1 MGKLPSEK
9 LAKMSKKLLAIGD
22 INVDIMMGGLASLPQ
37 VDREITCQSFEI
49 TMGSSAAIFAVAYA
63 CLGGKISFL
72 GLAGQDAYGD
82 FMLDGMKRFGIAT
95 DLVRR
100 TDHVKTGVTVNL
112 IYQHTRSQVT
122 YPGTIAEF
130 SGSDIDEQVFRGFDH
145 VHFAGPYQQTRF
157 RPDITRL
164 LQLAKG
170 LGMTASLDPQW
181 DATECWEYMD
191 EWLPLLTYL
200 FVNEDEA
207 QSIAGTSDVEEACI
221 WLAARTR
228 QALVKAGAAG
238 VYLVGTG
245 KLVQVPGIPVEVADT
260 TGAGDT
266 FDAAFLFE
274 RLESA
279 AELTEAAAFANAAA
293 ARSCRFVGGVG
304 ARSSYQDVVAF
315 AADAAS

>member
-1 MGKLPSEK
+1 VP
-9 LAKMSKKLLAIGD
+9 KKILAIGD

-63 CLGGKISFL
+63 CLGGSISFL
-72 GLAGQDAYGD
+72 GLAGKDAYGD

-100 TDHVKTGVTVNL
+100 TDRVKTGVTVNL
-112 IYQHTRSQVT
+112 IYQNTRSQVT

-130 SGSDIDEQVFRGFDH
+130 SGSDIDEQFFRGFDH
-145 VHFAGPYQQTRF
+145 LHFAGPYQQTRF
-157 RPDITRL
+157 RPEITRL
-164 LQLAKG
+164 LELAKG
-170 LGMTASLDPQW
+170 LGMSSSLDPQW
-181 DATECWEYMD
+181 DATGRWEYMSD
-191 EWLPLLTYL
+191 WLPLLTYL

-207 QSIAGTSDVEEACI
+207 KSIAGVSGVAEACR
-221 WLAARTR
+221 WLAARTGYP
-228 QALVKAGAAG
+228 LVKAGAAG
-238 VYLVGTG
+238 VYMVEGG
-245 KLVQVPGIPVEVADT
+245 QVVQVPGIPVEVVDT

-279 AELTEAAAFANAAA
+279 KELSQAASFANAAA

-304 ARSSYQDVVAF
+304 ARSSYRDVVAF

>member
-1 MGKLPSEK
+1 MP
-9 LAKMSKKLLAIGD
+9 KKILAIGD

-63 CLGGKISFL
+63 CLGGAISFL
-72 GLAGQDAYGD
+72 GLAGKDAYGE
-82 FMLDGMKRFGIAT
+82 FMLDGMRRFGIGT

-100 TDHVKTGVTVNL
+100 TDQVNTGVTVNL
-112 IYQHTRSQVT
+112 IYQNTRSQVT

-130 SGSDIDEQVFRGFDH
+130 SGSDIGEQVFRGFDH

-157 RPDITRL
+157 RPEITRL
-164 LQLAKG
+164 LQLAEG
-170 LGMTASLDPQW
+170 LGMSSSLDPQW
-181 DATECWEYMD
+181 DATGRWEHMAD
-191 EWLPLLTYL
+191 WLPLVTYL

-207 QSIAGTSDVEEACI
+207 KSMAGVGDVQGACL
-221 WLAARTR
+221 WLAGRTR
-228 QALVKAGAAG
+228 HPVVKAGAAG
-238 VYLVGTG
+238 AHVVEAGQ
-245 KLVQVPGIPVEVADT
+245 VIQVPGIPVEVVDT

-274 RLESA
+274 RLEGAKEIAGA
-279 AELTEAAAFANAAA
+279 ARFANAAA

-304 ARSSYQDVVAF
+304 ARSSYQDVIEFERQANRQ
-315 AADAAS
+315 

>member
-1 MGKLPSEK
+1 MPKHI
-9 LAKMSKKLLAIGD
+9 LAIGD

-63 CLGGKISFL
+63 CLGGRISFL
-72 GLAGQDAYGD
+72 GLAGNDAYGD
-82 FMLDGMKRFGIAT
+82 FMLDGMKKFGIGI

-100 TDHVKTGVTVNL
+100 TDKVKTGVTVNL
-112 IYQHTRSQVT
+112 IYQNTRSQVT
-122 YPGTIAEF
+122 YPGTISEF
-130 SGSDIDEQVFRGFDH
+130 SGSDIDEQVLRGFDH

-157 RPDITRL
+157 RPEITRL
-164 LQLAKG
+164 LQLAKQ
-170 LGMTASLDPQW
+170 LGMTSSLDPQW
-181 DATECWEYMD
+181 DATGRWEYMAD
-191 EWLPLLTYL
+191 WLPLLTYL

-207 QSIAGTSDVEEACI
+207 KSIAGASDVGQACT

-228 QALVKAGAAG
+228 YPLVKAGAAG
-238 VYLVGTG
+238 VYLVDAG
-245 KLVQVPGIPVEVADT
+245 KVVQVPGIAVDVVDT

-266 FDAAFLFE
+266 FDASFLFE
-274 RLESA
+274 RLESGK
-279 AELTEAAAFANAAA
+279 ELAAAATFANVAA

-315 AADAAS
+315 AAKDEV

>member
-1 MGKLPSEK
+1 MP
-9 LAKMSKKLLAIGD
+9 KKLLAIGD

-72 GLAGQDAYGD
+72 GLAGNDAYGD
-82 FMLDGMKRFGIAT
+82 FMLDGMKRSGIAT

-100 TDHVKTGVTVNL
+100 TDRVKTGVTVNL
-112 IYQHTRSQVT
+112 IYQNTRSQVT

-130 SGSDIDEQVFRGFDH
+130 SGSDIDEDVFRGFDH
-145 VHFAGPYQQTRF
+145 VHLAGPYQQTRF
-157 RPDITRL
+157 RPDITRCL
-164 LQLAKG
+164 LLAKD
-170 LGMTASLDPQW
+170 LGMTSSLDPQW
-181 DATECWEYMD
+181 DASGRWEYMA

-207 QSIAGTSDVEEACI
+207 KSISGTSDLDGACA

-228 QALVKAGAAG
+228 FPLVKAGAAG
-238 VYLVGTG
+238 VYLVDAGSV
-245 KLVQVPGIPVEVADT
+245 VQVPGIPVEVVDT

-266 FDAAFLFE
+266 FDAAFLLE
-274 RLESA
+274 RLEGGK
-279 AELTEAAAFANAAA
+279 ELTEAARFANAAA

-304 ARSSYQDVVAF
+304 ARSSYQDVVEF
-315 AADAAS
+315 AQQAHHMEK